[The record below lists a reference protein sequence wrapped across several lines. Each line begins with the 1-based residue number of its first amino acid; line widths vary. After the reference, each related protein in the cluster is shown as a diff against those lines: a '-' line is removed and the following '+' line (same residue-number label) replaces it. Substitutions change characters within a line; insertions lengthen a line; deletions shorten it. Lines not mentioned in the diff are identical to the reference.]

1 MRSARARHG
10 EKNADAAAV
19 ASTYAATVADRE
31 HVLVARLKTGDQ
43 EAFREAVVR
52 FSPQM
57 LAIARSIVGPAQAE
71 DIVQDSWLTFL
82 SRIKRFEERAALATW
97 LVRIVSNRAISHL
110 RSRAR
115 EVSSTRSNEEG
126 DPESVWFDESGR
138 WATPPA
144 VWSAGSPEEL
154 LSADELQDCIDKH
167 LESMPDQ
174 QRLVLVMRDMQQLS
188 FEDICNEL
196 GVSASNVRVLLHR
209 GRLRLMNMVDGF
221 QKTGTC

>member
-1 MRSARARHG
+1 MRSARVRQG
-10 EKNADAAAV
+10 EKNADTTSIAAP
-19 ASTYAATVADRE
+19 YPATVADRE

-43 EAFREAVVR
+43 EAFREAILR

-57 LAIARSIVGPAQAE
+57 LAIARSIAGPAQAE
-71 DIVQDSWLTFL
+71 DIVQDSWLTVL

-115 EVSSTRSNEEG
+115 EVSPTQPNEER
-126 DPESVWFDESGR
+126 DPESAWFDESGR

-154 LSADELQDCIDKH
+154 LSADELQGCIDKH